1 MSVSSVA
8 HLYLMWTTQIWCGSV
23 WRNHSNHAL
32 LVTRSAIASMADQGT
47 VAAAPPPAPAQAKAA
62 TAPSTKKR
70 SYTVEEKLAIVQA
83 AKSESLRAVAKRYNV
98 DRNCIRAWRDK
109 ESQLAELHPN
119 ARRLPGAGRRPS
131 TGERAVS
138 VHSAAAKRRADSA
151 VSSSSSSNGSDSA
164 SSTDGSATESH
175 ADTTVSN
182 HDSAMT
188 AASLATDTAP
198 VKKQVTAAAIQ
209 EDFLLI
215 GFQGKEGAFS
225 DVAARSA
232 FTELQQRKVLS
243 PHDFETV
250 GYAQMGYVM
259 DAIERGEVEYG
270 VLPVENSISGT
281 FHGNL
286 DRLIASHLKIV
297 GEIACVQELCVCAL
311 PTAKLDDIRCLLS
324 HPAILDHCEDYVCD
338 LERKIGLIIDRQASW
353 DSAGACQIVKQ
364 ENETRVAAIAS
375 EQAALAHGLTVLAK
389 GVGNELNNETRYMI
403 LGRLDAAPLPLGAS
417 SSAIVR
423 KKSSVVIAVPNE
435 AQALFKIVAAF
446 ALRNVM
452 IIKIESRP
460 AATAGSLFTSE
471 THHWYVA

>member
-1 MSVSSVA
+1 
-8 HLYLMWTTQIWCGSV
+8 
-23 WRNHSNHAL
+23 
-32 LVTRSAIASMADQGT
+32 MAD
-47 VAAAPPPAPAQAKAA
+47 APAPAAGAA
-62 TAPSTKKR
+62 RAPSPPEKREKKR

-83 AKSESLRAVAKRYNV
+83 ARSESLRAVARRFNV

-109 ESQLAELHPN
+109 EPQLAELHPG
-119 ARRLPGAGRRPS
+119 ARRLPGAGRRRSTSSASPAKRKAHEGGDGNDAHASTISPADATTASGPS
-131 TGERAVS
+131 TTTHSTNS
-138 VHSAAAKRRADSA
+138 VHEEDATTA
-151 VSSSSSSNGSDSA
+151 SSSSNNKK
-164 SSTDGSATESH
+164 TRKVE
-175 ADTTVSN
+175 
-182 HDSAMT
+182 
-188 AASLATDTAP
+188 AAVAAP
-198 VKKQVTAAAIQ
+198 PD
-209 EDFLLI
+209 DFLLI

-232 FTELQQRKVLS
+232 FEELQQSGALS
-243 PHDFETV
+243 PPDFETV
-250 GYAQMGYVM
+250 GYAQMGHVM
-259 DAIERGEVEYG
+259 DAIERGEVEFG

-297 GEIACVQELCVCAL
+297 GEIACVQELCLCAL
-311 PTAKLDDIRCLLS
+311 PETKPDDIRCLLS
-324 HPAILDHCEDYVCD
+324 HPAVLDHCEDYICD
-338 LERKIGLIIDRQASW
+338 MERKIGMIIDRQATW

-364 ENETRVAAIAS
+364 ENARGVAAIAS
-375 EQAALAHGLTVLAK
+375 EKAASAHGLVVLEK

-403 LGRLDAAPLPLGAS
+403 LGRLDAKPLPLGLRS
-417 SSAIVR
+417 SSIVR

-471 THHWYVA
+471 THHW

>member
-1 MSVSSVA
+1 MA
-8 HLYLMWTTQIWCGSV
+8 DAMTLETKPPTTQQ
-23 WRNHSNHAL
+23 RE
-32 LVTRSAIASMADQGT
+32 
-47 VAAAPPPAPAQAKAA
+47 
-62 TAPSTKKR
+62 KKR

-83 AKSESLRAVAKRYNV
+83 AKSESLRAVAKRFNV

-109 ESQLAELHPN
+109 EAQLAELHPN

-131 TGERAVS
+131 TGSGGGEKNKSQSMASKRKADDAELVNRSDERVIRLAPSSFDGVDVS
-138 VHSAAAKRRADSA
+138 LGVTSPAGVLEDSKKGVDGTGVASPVTLQKRKKI
-151 VSSSSSSNGSDSA
+151 SS
-164 SSTDGSATESH
+164 
-175 ADTTVSN
+175 V
-182 HDSAMT
+182 
-188 AASLATDTAP
+188 
-198 VKKQVTAAAIQ
+198 VVQ

-232 FTELQQRKVLS
+232 FEELQQSKMLTPS
-243 PHDFETV
+243 EFETV
-250 GYAQMGYVM
+250 GYAQVGHVM

-286 DRLIASHLKIV
+286 DRLIGSHLKIV
-297 GEIACVQELCVCAL
+297 GEIACVQELCLCTL
-311 PTAKLDDIRCLLS
+311 PETKIEDIQCLLS
-324 HPAILDHCEDYVCD
+324 HPAILDHCEDFICD
-338 LERKIGLIIDRQASW
+338 MERKIGMIIDRQATW
-353 DSAGACQIVKQ
+353 DSAGACQIVKH
-364 ENETRVAAIAS
+364 EGVKNVAAIAS
-375 EQAALAHGLTVLAK
+375 EKAATAHGLKVLEK

-403 LGRLDAAPLPLGAS
+403 LGRLDAKPLPLGLNS
-417 SSAIVR
+417 STIVR

-446 ALRNVM
+446 ALRNLM

-471 THHWYVA
+471 THHWCVLVACLSMTDASVLGY